1 MCVFYVVS
9 AFLLQKKIFLSFI
22 LSFSLKNDC
31 ISLLI
36 LHYIHSLQNTSYKIR
51 YNRNAKSSGQTAIMT
66 GRQLAYY
73 ASCPT
78 RIPVGTRVIAKY
90 RDDDPK
96 NTTISG
102 AFYVGIVAEI
112 PTAANKYR

>member
-1 MCVFYVVS
+1 
-9 AFLLQKKIFLSFI
+9 
-22 LSFSLKNDC
+22 
-31 ISLLI
+31 
-36 LHYIHSLQNTSYKIR
+36 
-51 YNRNAKSSGQTAIMT
+51 MT